1 MDVESHQQVSVVIQ
15 YRLCDRLSGDAFI
28 LRKDSKIDTV
38 YNLVKQSGCSR
49 CLIVRRL
56 RRFIDFSLIFILLPS
71 QVAYKMLVSRIL
83 YCHANIPFNTV
94 LCLPFSLKKT
104 AHLEEMLSNSVSSLE
119 DTKSY
124 VNQLQ
129 AQTAMEKKERAR

>member
-28 LRKDSKIDTV
+28 LRKDSKIDTL
-38 YNLVKQSGCSR
+38 YNPVKQSGCSR

-83 YCHANIPFNTV
+83 YCHATYPLTLSCV
-94 LCLPFSLKKT
+94 CLFPLRKLLILK
-104 AHLEEMLSNSVSSLE
+104 
-119 DTKSY
+119 
-124 VNQLQ
+124 
-129 AQTAMEKKERAR
+129 RC